1 MGTRTPAPVP
11 AELAPP
17 RPADGAS
24 RRTRTSETR
33 ADEARASEARADEAR
48 ASEARADEAR
58 ASETRTSAKPAPT
71 DPASQRVP
79 SNPRSSSGSS
89 RSQDFFAVFVSE
101 SFTHV

>member
-24 RRTRTSETR
+24 RRTRTAALDQQD
-33 ADEARASEARADEAR
+33 ADQRTRASEART
-48 ASEARADEAR
+48 SEAGTSEA
-58 ASETRTSAKPAPT
+58 RTSAKPAPT